1 VGASSRH
8 WRSVARDY
16 WQSLHKR
23 DQLRLPLSTAA
34 SCLPALREAFTYC
47 LPNHVDNW
55 SVSYLIDAFRDGC
68 HTGSGYFSTV
78 SVSEFSAHCKGY
90 RALTKGDR
98 GPENR
103 VQFKPS
109 EGISLTAVITSNLGN
124 IPLLSRGKVRDLY
137 AIGDALLLVA
147 TDRISAFDHVLATG
161 IPGKGKIL
169 TQISLFWFDLLS
181 DIVPNHVI
189 TANANEFPAE
199 LQPFR
204 EQLEGRAML
213 VKRAKM
219 FPVECV
225 ARGYLAGS
233 GWKDYQR
240 SGAVCGIALPT
251 GLLDGSRLPDPVF
264 TPATK
269 SQDGAH
275 DENISF
281 GEIEARIGADEAA
294 ELRRLTLE
302 IYGRASAH
310 AESRGLILAD
320 TKFEFGTVGG
330 KIILADEVLTPDSS
344 RFWDAGGWKPGGAQ
358 PSFDKQFVR
367 DYLEAIR
374 WNKQAPP
381 PGLPPDVAE
390 RTRDKYL
397 EAFHR
402 LTGRKLT

>member
-1 VGASSRH
+1 M
-8 WRSVARDY
+8 
-16 WQSLHKR
+16 
-23 DQLRLPLSTAA
+23 
-34 SCLPALREAFTYC
+34 
-47 LPNHVDNW
+47 
-55 SVSYLIDAFRDGC
+55 
-68 HTGSGYFSTV
+68 
-78 SVSEFSAHCKGY
+78 
-90 RALTKGDR
+90 
-98 GPENR
+98 
-103 VQFKPS
+103 PS
-109 EGISLTAVITSNLGN
+109 EGVSVTALITSNLGN

-137 AIGDALLLVA
+137 AIGDELLLVA

-189 TANANEFPAE
+189 TAKVREFPAA
-199 LQPFR
+199 LQPFH
-204 EQLEGRAML
+204 EQLEGRSML
-213 VKRAKM
+213 VKRANM

-225 ARGYLAGS
+225 ARGHLAGS

-240 SGAVCGIALPT
+240 TGAVCGIALPT
-251 GLLDGSRLPDPVF
+251 GLEDGSRLPEPLF

-275 DENISF
+275 DENISYA
-281 GEIEARIGADEAA
+281 EIEARIGAAEAA
-294 ELRRLTLE
+294 ELRRLTLA
-302 IYGRASAH
+302 IYAKAAAH

-344 RFWDAGGWKPGGAQ
+344 RFWDAGAWKPGGAQ

-367 DYLEAIR
+367 DYLESIR
-374 WNKQAPP
+374 WNKQAPA
-381 PGLPPDVAE
+381 PGLPQDVAE

-402 LTGRKLT
+402 LTGRHLT